1 MFFSGQNLGKSQAE
15 YIKNRFRT
23 RLIRNEV

>member
-1 MFFSGQNLGKSQAE
+1 MFFSGQNLGKSQVE
-15 YIKNRFRT
+15 YFENRFRT